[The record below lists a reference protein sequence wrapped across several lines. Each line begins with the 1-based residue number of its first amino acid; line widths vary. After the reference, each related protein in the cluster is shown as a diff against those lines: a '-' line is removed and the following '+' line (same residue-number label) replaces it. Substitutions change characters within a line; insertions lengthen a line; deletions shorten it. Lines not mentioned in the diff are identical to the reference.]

1 MNWDSKK
8 ALGVAKNAAYQG
20 GNYLKENFSLK
31 PKVEYKGEINLL
43 TERDLK
49 SQEIVSKIIQN
60 AFPDHSIL
68 GEESLSLERDK
79 EFLWVID
86 PLDGT
91 TNYAHSLPIF
101 SVSVALLVGGQAQV
115 GVVYSPMLGEMFW
128 ALRGEG
134 AYLNEDRIT
143 VSGEVDLNKSL
154 LATGFPYDLR
164 DSSVN
169 NVDYFNTFIFK
180 SQAVRRCG
188 SAALDLAYTAAG
200 RFDGFWELK
209 LHPWD
214 TAAGA
219 LLVEEAGGM
228 ITDFSGLPFDP
239 FHGECL
245 ASNGIIHTQMREII
259 ENVNKERKSRG

>member
-1 MNWDSKK
+1 M
-8 ALGVAKNAAYQG
+8 
-20 GNYLKENFSLK
+20 
-31 PKVEYKGEINLL
+31 
-43 TERDLK
+43 
-49 SQEIVSKIIQN
+49 
-60 AFPDHSIL
+60 
-68 GEESLSLERDK
+68 
-79 EFLWVID
+79 ID

-134 AYLNEDRIT
+134 AYLNEDRII

-228 ITDFSGLPFDP
+228 ITDFSGRPFDP